1 MALKIS
7 NLKRAVGCWSNLV
20 ICDALTEQQKYNEK
34 QLLRDLAAGDEDA
47 YKNIYELYGD
57 AVFRVAVRYVKS
69 EELAKDV
76 SQDIFIKIWEKRE
89 KLADVEYLQ
98 AYLLQVA
105 RNESINVLRAAG
117 KSDIAKGEI
126 ARHFQDNPG
135 FFEDET
141 LQRDYRLFIRR
152 TLDSLSPRSRE
163 IFLLCREQGKT
174 YDEVAEALG
183 ISRNVV
189 RKHMVASLKK
199 FRDAAEDELGTSLS
213 LALPLLALLQEISA
227 LSRHK

>member
-1 MALKIS
+1 
-7 NLKRAVGCWSNLV
+7 
-20 ICDALTEQQKYNEK
+20 
-34 QLLRDLAAGDEDA
+34 LLELAAGDENA
-47 YKNIYELYGD
+47 YKSMYELYGD
-57 AVFRVAVRYVKS
+57 VVFRLAVKYVKS

-76 SQDIFIKIWEKRE
+76 SQDIFIKIWEKRD
-89 KLADVEYLQ
+89 KLPEVRYFQ
-98 AYLLQVA
+98 AWLLQIA

-117 KSDIAKGEI
+117 RSDIAKGEI

-141 LQRDYRLFIRR
+141 LQRDYRLFIQR
-152 TLDSLSPRSRE
+152 TIDALSPRARE

-174 YDEVAEALG
+174 YDEVAAALG

-199 FRDAAEDELGTSLS
+199 FRDAAEDELGASLS
-213 LALPLLALLQEISA
+213 LALPLLALLEELSA
-227 LSRHK
+227 LTRHK